1 MYLFLLL
8 ILFNNNDYGI
18 FKITQRN
25 LSKINRNN
33 LLSSSIV
40 IKPKRNEITKTQIEQ
55 LLIPN

>member
-40 IKPKRNEITKTQIEQ
+40 IKPKRNEITKTQIE
-55 LLIPN
+55 PN